1 VKWCAPLAPSAFA
14 SAIEPANSCQTSNKP
29 TESVTLQR
37 KVPCQVADKTIGRTP
52 DSDNPKSELAQEEV
66 CPVGQLNDLK
76 VKIEAKIVS
85 EGLDAAAVRGQIG
98 LKTGKLLAFINASTP
113 DDPVMISKL
122 KAAAKEV
129 LKLNL

>member
-1 VKWCAPLAPSAFA
+1 
-14 SAIEPANSCQTSNKP
+14 
-29 TESVTLQR
+29 
-37 KVPCQVADKTIGRTP
+37 
-52 DSDNPKSELAQEEV
+52 
-66 CPVGQLNDLK
+66 VGQLNDLK

-113 DDPVMISKL
+113 DDPVIISKL